1 MSKYLEKAEELRAIE
16 VPHHNCAQS
25 VLMSFGSL
33 LDMDADTLYKVAVN
47 FGGGMKCGSTCGVI
61 TGGLMA
67 LGLLGADDAE
77 TAECFFR
84 TIAENHSGCSD
95 CRDLLRMNEEAGNP
109 KKQHC
114 DGLVYESVALVEKIL
129 KDKGIIE

>member
-25 VLMSFGSL
+25 VLMAFGSL
-33 LDMDADTLYKVAVN
+33 LDTDADTLYKVAVN

-77 TAECFFR
+77 NAECFFR
-84 TIAENHSGCSD
+84 
-95 CRDLLRMNEEAGNP
+95 
-109 KKQHC
+109 
-114 DGLVYESVALVEKIL
+114 KI
-129 KDKGIIE
+129 GRAHV